1 MVDLLDCPY
10 RSQNDGIAHTCGHD
24 AHTAT
29 LLGAA
34 YILSHLQDEFFG
46 TVKFCFQPAEEA
58 SDGGA
63 EAMVHDGVLQ
73 DPKVDFAIGMHV
85 SSAKPVGY
93 VAIEPGP
100 ITAYPD
106 FFSIT
111 FRGKGGL
118 GSCPSKAND
127 PILPLV
133 ATYQMFKIFKS
144 EFLHWSLL

>member
-1 MVDLLDCPY
+1 MPCPWWTCSIA
-10 RSQNDGIAHTCGHD
+10 RIAHKMMELRIPVGMTHIQLHFL
-24 AHTAT
+24 AQHM
-29 LLGAA
+29 
-34 YILSHLQDEFFG
+34 SHLLDEFFG

-111 FRGKGGL
+111 FRGKGGH
-118 GSCPSKAND
+118 GSCPSKANA

-133 ATYQMFKIFKS
+133 ATYQMIQNI
-144 EFLHWSLL
+144 